1 MLWDHYVFRRGNG
14 VHALWEQIHNNR
26 PLSILYIAGRGFD
39 VRAQAVMR
47 EYVGTL
53 QSNGYQVK
61 DAKLLLVGFVGYEL
75 EQDIIDIT
83 EENATALTDI
93 FAPLG
98 QAETVVIGQAADDEE
113 GDLSATNALRLGV
126 QKILSSINGQ
136 TDIVL
141 DVSSLPRVAYLAL
154 LTSILN
160 KLVPNRTSSQNSQHP
175 LFANGVNF
183 QVLVAED
190 AELDG
195 HIRAEDPSSDLVQI
209 PGFSGG
215 FHLESVKDWPMV
227 WFPILGENR
236 VNQLQKVL
244 TSSEIPRE
252 AEICPVVPHP
262 SKNPRR
268 ADNLLMEY
276 QVPLFKSRPTPTSN
290 IVYVH
295 ETNPFE
301 AYRQLLSAMKRFQ
314 HSMKVLGNCRLVVT
328 PLGSKLVTVGAG
340 LACFEMRPDSSS
352 APYRVA
358 VPLAEPKRYVARTQ
372 NLRESKPDISAL
384 LLTGEAFASGKGN
397 AN

>member
-1 MLWDHYVFRRGNG
+1 
-14 VHALWEQIHNNR
+14 
-26 PLSILYIAGRGFD
+26 
-39 VRAQAVMR
+39 MR
-47 EYVGTL
+47 EYVTSL
-53 QSNGYQVK
+53 QSNGCIVEK
-61 DAKLLLVGFVGYEL
+61 AKLLLVGFTGYEL
-75 EQDIIDIT
+75 DEDIVDLT
-83 EENATALTDI
+83 EENATELTNI
-93 FAPLG
+93 FSPLG
-98 QAETVVIGQAADDEE
+98 SVETVTIGQDSGDEE
-113 GDLSATNALRLGV
+113 EGELSATNALRLGV
-126 QKILSSINGQ
+126 QKILGSVDGH

-160 KLVPNRTSSQNSQHP
+160 KLVPNRARNPGSPHP
-175 LFANGVNF
+175 LFAQGVNF

-195 HIRAEDPSSDLVQI
+195 HIRAEDPSGDLVQI

-236 VNQLQKVL
+236 VNQLEKVL
-244 TSSEIPRE
+244 SSSEIPRE

-268 ADNLLMEY
+268 ADNLLVEY

-295 ETNPFE
+295 EANPFE
-301 AYRQLLSAMKRFQ
+301 AYRQLLSAMQRFQ

-340 LACFEMRPDSSS
+340 LACFEMRPESSS
-352 APYRVA
+352 ASYRVA
-358 VPLAEPKRYVARTQ
+358 VPLAEPKRYIAQTR
-372 NLRESKPDISAL
+372 NLRNSKPDISAL
-384 LLTGEAFASGKGN
+384 LLTGEAFAFN
-397 AN
+397 

>member
-1 MLWDHYVFRRGNG
+1 MLWDHYVFRRGNE
-14 VHALWEQIHNNR
+14 VHALWEQIHNKR
-26 PLSILYIAGRGFD
+26 PLRLLYIAGRGFD

-53 QSNGYQVK
+53 RSNGYEI
-61 DAKLLLVGFVGYEL
+61 DEAKLLLVGFVGYEL
-75 EQDIIDIT
+75 DQDIVEIT
-83 EENATALTDI
+83 EENAAELTRI

-98 QAETVVIGQAADDEE
+98 QAETVMIGQTDADGEA
-113 GDLSATNALRLGV
+113 DLSATNALRLGV
-126 QKILSSINGQ
+126 QKILALIGSQ

-154 LTSILN
+154 LTSILS
-160 KLVPNRTSSQNSQHP
+160 KLVPNRTYAQGLPHP

-195 HIRAEDPSSDLVQI
+195 HIRAEDPSNDLVQI

-236 VNQLQKVL
+236 VNQLVKVL

-268 ADNLLMEY
+268 ADNLLVEY

-295 ETNPFE
+295 EANPFE
-301 AYRQLLSAMKRFQ
+301 AYRQLLSAMRRFQ

-340 LACFEMRPDSSS
+340 LACFEMRPESST
-352 APYRVA
+352 ALYRVA
-358 VPLAEPKRYVARTQ
+358 VPLAEPKRYIAATKK
-372 NLRESKPDISAL
+372 LRDSKPDISAL
-384 LLTGEAFASGKGN
+384 LLTGEAFA
-397 AN
+397 